1 MNPLA
6 ALALLICQVAF
17 VFGFLIAT
25 LACFMPGLAHGT
37 GAISKILIALLLLL
51 IPVGLNELVRRRRVP
66 EMYWIRQEI
75 EDALH

>member
-25 LACFMPGLAHGT
+25 LACFMPSLAH

-51 IPVGLNELVRRRRVP
+51 IPVGLNELVRRRGVP